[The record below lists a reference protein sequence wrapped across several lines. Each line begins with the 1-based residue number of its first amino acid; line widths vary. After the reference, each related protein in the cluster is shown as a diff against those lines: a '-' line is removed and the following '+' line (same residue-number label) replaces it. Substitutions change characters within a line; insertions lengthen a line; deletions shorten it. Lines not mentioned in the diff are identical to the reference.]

1 MSVEVTS
8 PAQNRLAV
16 TGPVL
21 TDPLSLH
28 GEIVAAPLISPEAAR
43 RMGGRRFLQGV
54 LLGALVGALVAA
66 VVGFTFE
73 RFSSAGTDVGAGT
86 LNVRAVLDI
95 IEPAVVKIEVRTGP
109 QGRSAGTGF
118 VISADGNIVT
128 NSHVV
133 DGATQITVLLSDG
146 RELEAQLLGADPTRD
161 LAVIKIDA
169 NDLPVAT
176 LGSSAALTVGDPV
189 LAIGNALDL
198 LGGPTV
204 TTGIVSA
211 LDRVLPTE
219 TTRLTNVLQTD
230 AAINPGNSGGPL
242 VNSAGEVI
250 GINTAIAG
258 NAEGIG
264 FAIAIDHAVPVIE
277 SLAEGVVPVR
287 PLLGVS
293 VVDVA
298 GIGPDAIAE
307 FDVSQPAGAFVRAL
321 SAEEA
326 ADRAGLQVGDVI
338 VEFDGTPITT
348 SADLVAAVRGS
359 SIGAENQVV
368 FYRGTERMV
377 TFATLGEITGAG
389 G

>member
-1 MSVEVTS
+1 MDPTDLPETEVSDQPEESGDPEQRSPFDPVEASDTTDVSSWAPFEPHDVTHEVDPVGDDGSSMSVEVTS

-219 TTRLTNVLQTD
+219 TTRLTNVLQ
-230 AAINPGNSGGPL
+230 N
-242 VNSAGEVI
+242 
-250 GINTAIAG
+250 
-258 NAEGIG
+258 
-264 FAIAIDHAVPVIE
+264 
-277 SLAEGVVPVR
+277 
-287 PLLGVS
+287 
-293 VVDVA
+293 
-298 GIGPDAIAE
+298 
-307 FDVSQPAGAFVRAL
+307 
-321 SAEEA
+321 
-326 ADRAGLQVGDVI
+326 
-338 VEFDGTPITT
+338 
-348 SADLVAAVRGS
+348 
-359 SIGAENQVV
+359 
-368 FYRGTERMV
+368 
-377 TFATLGEITGAG
+377 
-389 G
+389 